1 MEYIVVEALKTAY
14 PDHTITGEEA
24 RNNQIHEGAEYE
36 WIIDPGNPAAVNQPV
51 VTQSYLQISQNR
63 ALMVPILIAGVA
75 AAERAVDRHVRVW
88 YV

>member
-1 MEYIVVEALKTAY
+1 MFHEVFQRVGIET
-14 PDHTITGEEA
+14 HTTF
-24 RNNQIHEGAEYE
+24 
-36 WIIDPGNPAAVNQPV
+36 
-51 VTQSYLQISQNR
+51 QISQNR